1 MKRPRLPGG
10 TPYSPG
16 LTINPLHGV
25 RGPMAK
31 HVYIIV
37 AGLALAVAMV
47 FVVLTIGAYV
57 LQPIPV
63 H

>member
-1 MKRPRLPGG
+1 
-10 TPYSPG
+10 
-16 LTINPLHGV
+16 
-25 RGPMAK
+25 MAK
-31 HVYIIV
+31 HVYLIV
-37 AGLALAVAMV
+37 AGLALALAMV